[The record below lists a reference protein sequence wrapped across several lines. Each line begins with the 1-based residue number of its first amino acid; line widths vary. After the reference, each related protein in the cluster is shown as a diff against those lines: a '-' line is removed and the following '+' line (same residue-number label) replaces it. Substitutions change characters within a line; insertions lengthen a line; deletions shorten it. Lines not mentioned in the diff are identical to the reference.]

1 MGSAGAYRAAGYV
14 TVPAALE
21 GKRAIIPWKR
31 YQSVPPTLEQLVRWQ
46 KHYPRA
52 NLALVTGPLSGV
64 VVVDVDVR
72 HHGDR
77 TLVELERRYGA
88 LPRLAVVQTPSG
100 GWHFH
105 LRHPGG
111 RIPNSTSRIGLGID
125 PRGEGGLALL
135 PPSRRADGAWGASFG
150 GMIGQAVP
158 ARRAAALPHL

>member
-1 MGSAGAYRAAGYV
+1 MA
-14 TVPAALE
+14 
-21 GKRAIIPWKR
+21 
-31 YQSVPPTLEQLVRWQ
+31 

-52 NLALVTGPLSGV
+52 NLALVTGPPSGV

-125 PRGEGGLALL
+125 PRGDGGLALL